1 MNEIAQRQPGRT
13 GRPEWLNTLVL
24 VTLVQ
29 VSATLGTLALTA
41 LAPEVSDSL
50 GVGAHW
56 IGYQISLIYFAGVF
70 ASAMA
75 GSVVE
80 TFHAERVILF
90 EMGAFA
96 VGLLLLASGTPV
108 LMILGSV
115 IFGIC
120 YGLNNPA
127 SSEILN
133 RAVPK
138 QHHSLIFSLKQ
149 TGVPLGAVLA
159 SVSLPALAVLLYG
172 HIDGWRAA
180 LMVAALVPLALM
192 LWSWR
197 HLTFAP
203 RRRGVGWGNPVR
215 RAMQDQVQLYGN
227 GRLRTL
233 AVLGGLYS
241 ALQLVATAFTV
252 VMLVDHGWTLVAA
265 GAVAAGL
272 QLAGAIG
279 RISWGLAA
287 DHLGGFP
294 TLGLIGL
301 LAGGIMF
308 ALGWI
313 AVMPGWVQVALLV
326 ALGSVATGWNGVFLA
341 AAARTAPAGKVG
353 ANTGALLVY
362 TFIGVII
369 GPSVFAL
376 LYNLVGSYELCFMVF
391 SGVGVLGAVLSFRR
405 AAQGKTSHPVKHPI
419 NDSDNS

>member
-1 MNEIAQRQPGRT
+1 MRRSSTGTHHMSETLSGQPKAS
-13 GRPEWLNTLVL
+13 GRPEWVNALVL
-24 VTLVQ
+24 MTLVQ
-29 VSATLGTLALTA
+29 VAATLSILALTA
-41 LAPEVSDSL
+41 LAPEVAASL
-50 GVGAHW
+50 GIGAHW

-70 ASAMA
+70 ASAVA
-75 GSVVE
+75 GTVVE
-80 TFHAERVILF
+80 TFQAERVVVF

-96 VGLLLLASGTPV
+96 AGLLLVASANPA
-108 LMILGSV
+108 LMVVGSV
-115 IFGIC
+115 MFGIC

-133 RAVPK
+133 RTARGGR
-138 QHHSLIFSLKQ
+138 HSLIFSIKQ

-159 SVSLPALAVLLYG
+159 SVTLPALALVFHG
-172 HIDGWRAA
+172 QGAGWQWALVAAAA
-180 LMVAALVPLALM
+180 LPFGLM

-197 HLTFAP
+197 RFHFAP
-203 RRRGVGWGNPVR
+203 VQPLTGRGNPFR
-215 RAMQDQVQLYGN
+215 RALRDQVALYQN

-252 VMLVDHGWTLVAA
+252 VMLVEHGWSLVAA

-272 QLAGAIG
+272 QMAGAVG

-287 DHLGGFP
+287 DRLGGFR
-294 TLGLIGL
+294 TLGVIGL
-301 LAGGIMF
+301 LAGVIMC

-313 AVMPGWVQVALLV
+313 AVMPGWLQVVLLV
-326 ALGSVATGWNGVFLA
+326 ALGTVATGWNGVFLA

-376 LYNLVGSYELCFMVF
+376 VYNLVGTYEQCFLLF
-391 SGVGVLGAVLSFRR
+391 SPVGLIGAVLSFRR
-405 AAQGKTSHPVKHPI
+405 AAEGRAPK
-419 NDSDNS
+419 